1 MKVLTISDKVDQL
14 LYSPAIKRLA
24 AGVDLILGC
33 GDLPAY
39 YLEFIVTMLGGP
51 LYYVIGNHANAIREQ
66 HKPYHEWV
74 YPGGCVNIDGQV
86 VEYQG
91 LLVAGLEGSMR
102 YNANPYFQ
110 YTEQEM
116 ARKVWAL
123 LPGLLMNRIRYG
135 RYLDVLVTHAPP
147 YGIHDGQDR
156 CHQGFQAF
164 VSFMERFRPRYLIHG
179 HVHVYHPHQTVET
192 VFGGTTV
199 INTYGYRI
207 LDIDEG
213 TG

>member
-1 MKVLTISDKVDQL
+1 
-14 LYSPAIKRLA
+14 
-24 AGVDLILGC
+24 
-33 GDLPAY
+33 
-39 YLEFIVTMLGGP
+39 
-51 LYYVIGNHANAIREQ
+51 
-66 HKPYHEWV
+66 
-74 YPGGCVNIDGQV
+74 VNIDGHV

-91 LLVAGLEGSMR
+91 LLIAGLEGSMR

-123 LPGLLMNRIRYG
+123 LPGLLMNRIRHG
-135 RYLDVLVTHAPP
+135 RYLDILITHAPP

-156 CHQGFQAF
+156 CHQGFRAF

-192 VFGGTTV
+192 VFGETTV
-199 INTYGYRI
+199 INTYGYRL
-207 LDIDEG
+207 LDIREG
-213 TG
+213 IG